1 MIYLDYNATTPVHP
15 EVIKVMIPCFAEKF
29 GNPSSFYRLG
39 REVKTRLYHARAKV
53 AACIGAE
60 PGEIY
65 FTAGGTESDNMAVRG
80 IARFLKERGNHIITS
95 SVEHHAVFKTCAAL
109 EKEGFEVTFLPVDS
123 AGRVDPDAL
132 SKSITS
138 RTILVSI
145 MAANNET
152 GVIQPVEE
160 IGAITEEKNIL
171 FHTDAVQA
179 AGKIPIDVTE
189 IKADL
194 LSLTGHKLYGPKGV
208 GVLYIKKG
216 VSVEPLITGGSHEG
230 HLRAGTENVAGIV
243 GLAEAVRLAK
253 DTLDDES
260 RRLCLL
266 RDRLEEGL
274 AENVP
279 DISINGRDAPRLSN
293 TSNITF
299 MGVDGESILLHLDLK
314 DIYASSG
321 SACATGSADPSHVL
335 RAMGIGPREA
345 QSSVRFSLGKEITAS
360 DIDVT
365 VKTVA
370 EIICKLRTISSV

>member
-1 MIYLDYNATTPVHP
+1 MIYLDYNATTPAHP
-15 EVIKVMIPCFAEKF
+15 EVIKAMIPCFSKKF
-29 GNPSSFYRLG
+29 GNPSSFYRIG
-39 REVKTRLYHARAKV
+39 RETKAMLHRARTKV

-80 IARFLKERGNHIITS
+80 IARLLKEKGNHIITS

-123 AGRVDPDAL
+123 AGRVDPDDL

-152 GVIQPVEE
+152 GVVQPVEE
-160 IGAITEEKNIL
+160 IGALTEEKNIL

-194 LSLTGHKLYGPKGV
+194 LSLTGHKLYGPKGS
-208 GVLYIKKG
+208 GALYIKKG
-216 VSVEPLITGGSHEG
+216 ISVEPIITGGSHELN
-230 HLRAGTENVAGIV
+230 LRAGTENVAGIV
-243 GLAEAVRLAK
+243 GLAEAVRIAK

-260 RRLCLL
+260 RRLGQL

-274 AENVP
+274 SKNVP
-279 DISINGRDAPRLSN
+279 DICINGCSAPRVPN

-321 SACATGSADPSHVL
+321 SACATGSAEPSHVL

-345 QSSVRFSLGKEITAS
+345 QSSVRFSLGKETTEA
-360 DIDVT
+360 DIEVT
-365 VKTVA
+365 VNTVA
-370 EIICKLRTISSV
+370 EVICKLRTISSV

>member
-160 IGAITEEKNIL
+160 IGAITEEKIY
-171 FHTDAVQA
+171 FFIQMQF
-179 AGKIPIDVTE
+179 
-189 IKADL
+189 
-194 LSLTGHKLYGPKGV
+194 
-208 GVLYIKKG
+208 
-216 VSVEPLITGGSHEG
+216 
-230 HLRAGTENVAGIV
+230 
-243 GLAEAVRLAK
+243 RLPEK
-253 DTLDDES
+253 SQL
-260 RRLCLL
+260 
-266 RDRLEEGL
+266 
-274 AENVP
+274 
-279 DISINGRDAPRLSN
+279 
-293 TSNITF
+293 
-299 MGVDGESILLHLDLK
+299 M
-314 DIYASSG
+314 
-321 SACATGSADPSHVL
+321 
-335 RAMGIGPREA
+335 
-345 QSSVRFSLGKEITAS
+345 
-360 DIDVT
+360 
-365 VKTVA
+365 
-370 EIICKLRTISSV
+370 

>member
-15 EVIKVMIPCFAEKF
+15 EVIKAMIPCFAEQF
-29 GNPSSFYRLG
+29 GNPSSFYRIG
-39 REVKTRLYHARAKV
+39 REAKARLHHARAKV
-53 AACIGAE
+53 AACIGAHTD
-60 PGEIY
+60 EIY

-80 IARFLKERGNHIITS
+80 IARLLKERGNHIITS

-123 AGRVDPDAL
+123 GGRVDPDAL

-152 GVIQPVEE
+152 GVVQPVEE

-179 AGKIPIDVTE
+179 VGKIPIDVTCL
-189 IKADL
+189 KADL
-194 LSLTGHKLYGPKGV
+194 LSLSGHKLYGPKGV
-208 GVLYIKKG
+208 GALYIKKG
-216 VSVEPLITGGSHEG
+216 ISVEPMLTGGSHERN
-230 HLRAGTENVAGIV
+230 LRAGTENVAGIV
-243 GLAEAVRLAK
+243 GLAEAVCMAK

-279 DISINGRDAPRLSN
+279 DICINGSDAPRISN

-321 SACATGSADPSHVL
+321 SACATGSAEPSHVL
-335 RAMGIGPREA
+335 RAMGIGKREA
-345 QSSVRFSLGKEITAS
+345 QSSVRFSLGKETTGA

-365 VKTVA
+365 VNAVS
-370 EIICKLRTISSV
+370 EIIRKLRMISSI

>member
-279 DISINGRDAPRLSN
+279 DISINGRDAPRISN

>member
-15 EVIKVMIPCFAEKF
+15 EVIKAMTPCFAENF
-29 GNPSSFYRLG
+29 GNPSSFYRIG
-39 REVKTRLYHARAKV
+39 RETKAMLHNARGKI
-53 AACIGAE
+53 AACIGADT
-60 PGEIY
+60 GEIY
-65 FTAGGTESDNMAVRG
+65 FTAGGTEADNMAVRG
-80 IARFLKERGNHIITS
+80 IARLLKERGNHIITS
-95 SVEHHAVFKTCAAL
+95 SVEHHAVFKTCTAL

-123 AGRVDPDAL
+123 AGRVDPEAL

-179 AGKIPIDVTE
+179 AGKIPIDVTAL
-189 IKADL
+189 KVDL

-208 GVLYIKKG
+208 GALYIKKG
-216 VSVEPLITGGSHEG
+216 ISVEPIITGGSHEG
-230 HLRAGTENVAGIV
+230 DLRAGTENVAGIM
-243 GLAEAVRLAK
+243 GFAEAVRIAK

-260 RRLCLL
+260 KRLRLL

-274 AENVP
+274 AKNVP
-279 DISINGRDAPRLSN
+279 DICINGCSAPRIPN

-299 MGVDGESILLHLDLK
+299 MAVDGESVLLHLDLK

-335 RAMGIGPREA
+335 RAMGIGSREA
-345 QSSVRFSLGKEITAS
+345 QSSVRFSLGKETTEA

-365 VKTVA
+365 VNTVA
-370 EIICKLRTISSV
+370 EVIRKLRTISSV